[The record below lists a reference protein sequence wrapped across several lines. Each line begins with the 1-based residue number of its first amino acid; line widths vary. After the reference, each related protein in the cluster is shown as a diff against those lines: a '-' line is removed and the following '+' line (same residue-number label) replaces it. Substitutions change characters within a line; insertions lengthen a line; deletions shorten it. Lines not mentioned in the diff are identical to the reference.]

1 MSRLYDIEKFISGDK
16 RTFELIYKTYVGK
29 VYNYISSFI
38 SDSEMAKDITQN
50 TFFQL
55 WNSRT
60 HLNPDINPDGYIYTI
75 AKNLLLK
82 EIRRQK
88 VFNDYVNQV
97 VFTSDEEDDSDVVE
111 MMSHAAIEKRIHSL
125 LVELPEARRRI
136 FVMRW
141 IKGLSNKEI
150 AQKLEISEKTV
161 STQVHRV
168 VGFLKQ
174 RLGSILVFA
183 AIAGNILFDIF

>member
-29 VYNYISSFI
+29 VYNYISSFV
-38 SDSEMAKDITQN
+38 SDSEMVKDITEN
-50 TFFQL
+50 TFLQL
-55 WNSRT
+55 WNSRANV
-60 HLNPDINPDGYIYTI
+60 NPDGNPDGYIYTI

-88 VFNDYVNQV
+88 VFNDYAEQI
-97 VFTSDEEDDSDVVE
+97 VFTSEEEVDSDVEE
-111 MMSHAAIEKRIHSL
+111 MMSHAAIEKRILSL
-125 LVELPEARRRI
+125 LEELPEARRRI

-150 AQKLEISEKTV
+150 AEKLEISEKTV
-161 STQVHRV
+161 STQIHRT

-174 RLGSILVFA
+174 RLSSALVIAVLA
-183 AIAGNILFDIF
+183 ANLFF